1 MGGGV
6 TFLDVTPP
14 FFDGVMG
21 CGRYGLQPA
30 WGREKIFI
38 YKTTCCGSFVG
49 DVRKLAHEGYAR
61 RETSR
66 VSSSRGEEMGPRAVG
81 ALRVA
86 FYMFGV

>member
-38 YKTTCCGSFVG
+38 YKMRPLQNYFQ
-49 DVRKLAHEGYAR
+49 DVLYKLLLF
-61 RETSR
+61 SNF
-66 VSSSRGEEMGPRAVG
+66 
-81 ALRVA
+81 AL
-86 FYMFGV
+86 